1 METELVFPRKVFVIV
16 VIHLIELLI
25 CKCIIQLQL
34 HRWPSQIYRLKN
46 HPNHHTWIIWFV
58 CQVLASPGF
67 LHHLGLVLRKYRSK
81 VFFSLT
87 RQVTTDNHHVSTR
100 ETPQTLKEEE
110 GRKGRKMK
118 KENRKIL
125 TDGQI
130 PCGRITELQKKKKTT
145 IYNFQL
151 FLFLKFC
158 CKFEDSTSLI
168 ILVGHRE

>member
-16 VIHLIELLI
+16 VIHLIELLT
-25 CKCIIQLQL
+25 CKYIIQLQL

-67 LHHLGLVLRKYRSK
+67 LHHLALVLRKYRSK

-100 ETPQTLKEEE
+100 ETPQILKEEE
-110 GRKGRKMK
+110 GRKGREMK

-130 PCGRITELQKKKKTT
+130 PCGRVTELQKKKLLY
-145 IYNFQL
+145 IIFQL
-151 FLFLKFC
+151 FFF
-158 CKFEDSTSLI
+158 
-168 ILVGHRE
+168 

>member
-100 ETPQTLKEEE
+100 ETPQILKEEE
-110 GRKGRKMK
+110 GGKGREMK

-125 TDGQI
+125 TDGYK
-130 PCGRITELQKKKKTT
+130 KKKKTT
-145 IYNFQL
+145 IYNFSTI
-151 FLFLKFC
+151 LFLKFC